1 MKSIPIPPGF
11 DPNIY
16 FGEDDDD
23 DDDHDDDEVMQHT
36 DMGEAQQKIKNKKL
50 SWGEKERLLYQIYD
64 EGKFPA
70 DLINCIDCSSD
81 EQNGDEL

>member
-64 EGKFPA
+64 EGKFPT
-70 DLINCIDCSSD
+70 DFIKGVDCTSD
-81 EQNGDEL
+81 E